1 MTVCAVA
8 PRPTPGLGVQTVV
21 ADRLRQGVARALAS
35 GADWIWVLDGS
46 AIPRPGALEALLA
59 GLGRV
64 GGLPEPALLTG
75 VVVTADGRVD
85 PNRPPWYR
93 RFQIDVALAS
103 AESALVPVRGGT
115 APVLV
120 RSDAAAADPPRRG
133 APIAPGTVLQWS
145 ARLLRSRTGY
155 LVPESESDA
164 LATRRDPMLEP
175 ATAARLLAGR
185 ALVKLDRV
193 GVVLE
198 LCERVGLR

>member
-59 GLGRV
+59 GL
-64 GGLPEPALLTG
+64 
-75 VVVTADGRVD
+75 GRVD